1 MDATNFNVTLSELR
15 SAASDIA
22 KANSD
27 FREAA
32 TKLESASNEFS
43 SMWTGPSSELFREKM
58 EERRVWY
65 TQMAEIVDSYVSTIN
80 QIATEYEE
88 MDAAGAALIKNG

>member
-1 MDATNFNVTLSELR
+1 MDTTNFGVTLSELR
-15 SAASDIA
+15 SAASDIS

-32 TKLESASNEFS
+32 TKLENAANEFS